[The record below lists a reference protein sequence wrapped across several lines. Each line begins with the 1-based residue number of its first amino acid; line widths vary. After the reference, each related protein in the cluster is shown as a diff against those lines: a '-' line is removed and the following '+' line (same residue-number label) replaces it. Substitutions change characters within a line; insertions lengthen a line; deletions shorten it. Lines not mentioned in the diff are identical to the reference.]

1 MRRDAR
7 AVVSDNARGSATV
20 HARFKPSVEVGVEGV
35 SREHGYSVAPLASA
49 VLLAGTGGSMGSP
62 ALAGALVAA
71 VVLAGAGLWAGISIS
86 CEEKYEDEV
95 RLVIIQRLQDV
106 NYI

>member
-1 MRRDAR
+1 
-7 AVVSDNARGSATV
+7 
-20 HARFKPSVEVGVEGV
+20 
-35 SREHGYSVAPLASA
+35 
-49 VLLAGTGGSMGSP
+49 MGSP

>member
-1 MRRDAR
+1 
-7 AVVSDNARGSATV
+7 
-20 HARFKPSVEVGVEGV
+20 
-35 SREHGYSVAPLASA
+35 
-49 VLLAGTGGSMGSP
+49 MGSP

-95 RLVIIQRLQDV
+95 FYFQYYKFSFNNLL
-106 NYI
+106 